1 MPIDRISIS
10 NTFGVSRTAR
20 MYRPSSLVGVFPLR
34 ARFDPE
40 ALGGSFVVDRLAAR
54 RIIKGDSIDL
64 SAFHA
69 DPHIGQELYAMGF
82 SLRDGDFYSRDIYT
96 PDSIASAM
104 FRIID
109 EGKLV
114 SKYGAAHG
122 WATMTLPFLFSG
134 ASEAWNP
141 FKRMFSDK
149 IDLSGACLPY
159 ADLGGFDLSMANL
172 RGAKLTDCDLS
183 EADLSNSELRF
194 ADMSGSVIVSAFMRG
209 ADMRHANLA
218 GASIK
223 LADFTSADLSG
234 AVFSNA
240 VIVRSRFDDAVCMRA
255 VFKGAFMKHNT
266 YFRALFS
273 GADLAGAEYDR
284 AELLGEAYYDST
296 IEI

>member
-1 MPIDRISIS
+1 
-10 NTFGVSRTAR
+10 
-20 MYRPSSLVGVFPLR
+20 MYRPAYLTGTFNLR
-34 ARFDPE
+34 NGLDPKV
-40 ALGGSFVVDRLAAR
+40 LGGPGVYDRLVSR
-54 RIIKGDSIDL
+54 GIIKSDSVDV
-64 SAFHA
+64 SAIHA
-69 DPHIGQELYAMGF
+69 DPRLGQEMYAMGF
-82 SLRDGDFYSRDIYT
+82 TLREGDFYSRALYT
-96 PDSIASAM
+96 ADNIASAM

-109 EGKLV
+109 EDKLV
-114 SKYGAAHG
+114 SKYGMAHG
-122 WATMTLPFLFSG
+122 WARMTLPFLFSG
-134 ASEAWNP
+134 SSEAWNP
-141 FKRMFSDK
+141 FKRMYSDK
-149 IDLSGACLPY
+149 IDLSGACLPH

-183 EADLSNSELRF
+183 DADLSNSELRF
-194 ADMSGSVIVSAFMRG
+194 ADMSGSVIVSAFMLG
-209 ADMRHANLA
+209 ADMRHADLA

>member
-1 MPIDRISIS
+1 
-10 NTFGVSRTAR
+10 
-20 MYRPSSLVGVFPLR
+20 MYKPSSLVGVFPLR
-34 ARFDPE
+34 AKFDPE
-40 ALGGSFVVDRLAAR
+40 ALGGSFVVDRLAAYK
-54 RIIKGDSIDL
+54 IIRNGRVDL
-64 SAFHA
+64 SAFYE
-69 DPHIGQELYAMGF
+69 DPIIGQEMYAMGF
-82 SLRDGDFYSRDIYT
+82 TLRDGDFYSRALYT
-96 PDSIASAM
+96 ADNIASAM

-109 EGKLV
+109 EDKLV
-114 SKYGAAHG
+114 SKYGMAHG
-122 WATMTLPFLFSG
+122 WAKLTLPFLFSG
-134 ASEAWNP
+134 SSEAWNP
-141 FKRMFSDK
+141 FKRMYSDK

-172 RGAKLTDCDLS
+172 RGAKLIDCDLS

-194 ADMSGSVIVSAFMRG
+194 ADMSRSVIVSAFMLG
-209 ADMRHANLA
+209 ADMRHADLA